1 MADHFTETTHSSFGQ
16 NIIRSLLGIPV
27 GILLFIA
34 SFAVLWLTEG
44 RTDWAKIA
52 ADTQVATPDRA
63 AGFEGRAVSVT
74 GVITSTEL
82 LGDPEFVAPGP
93 FIALRRD
100 VEQFAWVE
108 SQSGRTT
115 SQTGG
120 SSNTQTTYTYRTDWT
135 ANPRPA
141 SEFRVPANHDNV
153 PLAVPST
160 RFVAPCAAVASW
172 SLDIANVQ
180 LEPDTVLPPTAIL
193 RTGRALEA
201 VPTGNHLFLGTGT
214 PDAPHLGDVRVRFTA
229 LRNGTVVTTFGQA
242 RAGSIKP
249 LNIDGT
255 SWLRVLS
262 GERPQAI
269 QALAAENTAVG
280 WIGRIVGF
288 LMMWI
293 GMLLFLGPVSTFL
306 NVLPFLG
313 SASRFVTMLVT
324 FPLALLLTGVTVV
337 VAMVAHSLVALV
349 ASVLVLIV
357 GLLVLG
363 RGRKPATA

>member
-1 MADHFTETTHSSFGQ
+1 MADQFTETTHSSFGQ
-16 NIIRSLLGIPV
+16 NIIRSLVGIPV

-44 RTDWAKIA
+44 RTDWAKF
-52 ADTQVATPDRA
+52 ADETHVATPDRA
-63 AGFEGRAVSVT
+63 AGFDGQAVSVT

-115 SQTGG
+115 NQTGG
-120 SSNTQTTYTYRTDWT
+120 SSNTQTTYAYRTDWT

-160 RFVAPCAAVASW
+160 RFVAPRAAVASW
-172 SLDIANVQ
+172 NLDIANVR

-201 VPTGNHLFLGTGT
+201 VPTGNYLFLGTGT

-229 LRNGTVVTTFGQA
+229 LRNGTVVTAFGQA
-242 RAGSIKP
+242 RAGSINP
-249 LNIDGT
+249 LNVDGT

-262 GERPQAI
+262 GERAQAI
-269 QALAAENTAVG
+269 EALAAEYTATG

-324 FPLALLLTGVTVV
+324 FPLALLLTGVAVV

-349 ASVLVLIV
+349 ASVVVLIV
-357 GLLVLG
+357 GLLILG